1 MTEWK
6 SKINPDQEK
15 VKSFTDQLES
25 LKQLFQSMLDKDLI
39 ELSKAQMELERLEA
53 QKRNQREKK

>member
-6 SKINPDQEK
+6 SKITLDQEK
-15 VKSFTDQLES
+15 VKSFTDQLEN
-25 LKQLFQSMLDKDLI
+25 LKQMFQSILDKDL
-39 ELSKAQMELERLEA
+39 MELRLEA

>member
-15 VKSFTDQLES
+15 VKSFTNQLEA
-25 LKQLFQSMLDKDLI
+25 LKQMFQSMLDKDLM
-39 ELSKAQMELERLEA
+39 ELGKAQMELERLDA

>member
-25 LKQLFQSMLDKDLI
+25 LKQMFQSMMDKDLM

>member
-25 LKQLFQSMLDKDLI
+25 LKNMFQSMLEKDLI

>member
-25 LKQLFQSMLDKDLI
+25 LKQMFQSMLDKDLI

>member
-15 VKSFTDQLES
+15 VRSFTDQLEN
-25 LKQLFQSMLDKDLI
+25 LKQMFQSILDKDLI
-39 ELSKAQMELERLEA
+39 ELGKAQMELERLVA